1 MKRLLLI
8 LLIGLAIYGCIPCPA
23 LAQSIS
29 PAQQSL
35 YLRKSDYAWKIDN
48 TYATT
53 DTITVSAKKYLQPLS
68 CPGGIVSIEGKAIFT
83 AGTDSMKIV
92 VYVSNSQYGY
102 PQDTMQIYAL
112 DSFKLLSATSI
123 SAGKINAGNFHYRFN
138 LAGEFGTNVSFAL
151 VPLNGVTGKLT
162 KMVIGKE

>member
-1 MKRLLLI
+1 LRFVGNCK
-8 LLIGLAIYGCIPCPA
+8 GV
-23 LAQSIS
+23 IS
-29 PAQQSL
+29 SPYAGQRPDSLHSL

-53 DTITVSAKKYLQPLS
+53 DTITVSSKRYLQPFP
-68 CPGGIVSIEGKAIFT
+68 CPNGILAIDGKAIFT
-83 AGTDSMKIV
+83 AATDSMKVV

-102 PQDTMQIYAL
+102 PQDTVRIYAL

-123 SAGKINAGNFHYRFN
+123 SSGKINAGSFHYRFN
-138 LAGEFGTNVSFAL
+138 LAGEFGTNVSLAI

-162 KMVIGKE
+162 QMVIGKE